1 MRSTTLRLR
10 RLAPARLSCGAG
22 LVLTCLALAGGGLP
36 AVAPAQTPSLE
47 MIVSAADP
55 AVGRVLVEGPG
66 SVGTGS
72 GFILGRAGQGAELH
86 FLTNHHVIRG
96 ASTILVGFHQD
107 GAVFVYDAEIAAQ
120 SAEIDLA
127 VLTLRPNAGGRDPS
141 NRHRIKALPIRRQ
154 LARKGESVEAIG
166 FPGTSDFL
174 GTTLFDPDFFISTLT
189 SGNVSKI
196 THANWADPGSDTRF
210 DIVQHT
216 SAINPGNSGGPLLD
230 RCAQVVGLNT
240 AVATDSGEGDAAND
254 TYWAIGAPEMI
265 GFLDDHG
272 IPFQLASSDCAGP
285 GAEAGALA
293 QAPAPAPLPPAP
305 LPPATATRPAAP
317 AESLPKMVF
326 RLPTWAVAAMAF
338 AAALVVIGG
347 AVLAARSRPAPELA
361 SGPAPEPLILPGTG
375 RPGATALTLVFGGDL
390 RHGVDRDRL
399 SRGLRIGRGPE
410 ADIRVDGAGMSRLH
424 AGLRL
429 EGRRLMLTDLGST
442 NGTLV
447 DGRRLV
453 PNRPVQITSRSRI
466 VMGSEPVSLIPTEA
480 RG

>member
-1 MRSTTLRLR
+1 MRSTLLRLR
-10 RLAPARLSCGAG
+10 RLACARLSRGAV
-22 LVLTCLALAGGGLP
+22 LVGICLALAGGGLP
-36 AVAPAQTPSLE
+36 SRAPAQTPSLE
-47 MIVSAADP
+47 AIVSTADP
-55 AVGRVLVEGPG
+55 AVGRVLVEGPEG
-66 SVGTGS
+66 AGTGS
-72 GFILGRAGQGAELH
+72 GFILGRSGQGAELY
-86 FLTNHHVIRG
+86 FLTNHHVIEG

-107 GAVFVYDAEIAAQ
+107 GRVFVYDAEIAAQ

-127 VLTLRPNAGGRDPS
+127 VLMLRPNAGGNDPS
-141 NRHRIKALPIRRQ
+141 NRHRIKALPIRPQ
-154 LARKGESVEAIG
+154 LARKGESVVAIG

-210 DIVQHT
+210 EIVQHT

-254 TYWAIGAPEMI
+254 TYWAIGAPKMI

-272 IPFQLASSDCAGP
+272 IPFLVASSDCAGP
-285 GAEAGALA
+285 GPGAESEAGALA
-293 QAPAPAPLPPAP
+293 QAPAPAPLPPA
-305 LPPATATRPAAP
+305 TATPPAAP
-317 AESLPKMVF
+317 AESLSQMVF
-326 RLPTWAVAAMAF
+326 RLPNWAVAAMAF

-347 AVLAARSRPAPELA
+347 AVLALRSRHMPELA
-361 SGPAPEPLILPGTG
+361 PGHLPEPLVLSGTG
-375 RPGATALTLVFGGDL
+375 RAGATALTLVFGSGL
-390 RHGVDRDRL
+390 RHGVDLDRL
-399 SRGLRIGRGPE
+399 NRGLRIGRGPE

-447 DGRRLV
+447 DGRKLV
-453 PNRPVQITSRSRI
+453 PNRPVQITSRMRI